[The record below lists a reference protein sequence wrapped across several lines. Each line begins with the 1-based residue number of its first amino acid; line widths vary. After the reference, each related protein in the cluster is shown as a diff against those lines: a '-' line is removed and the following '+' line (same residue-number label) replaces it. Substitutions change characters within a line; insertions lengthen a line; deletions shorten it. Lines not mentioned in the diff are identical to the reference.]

1 MLARLLIIRVS
12 VGARLAGA
20 IISIVPISLANR
32 VIIEFHAVNDMVTE
46 PDTDVGV
53 RLYVAGH

>member
-1 MLARLLIIRVS
+1 LLIIRVS

-20 IISIVPISLANR
+20 IISIVPISLANC

-46 PDTDVGV
+46 PDTDIGV